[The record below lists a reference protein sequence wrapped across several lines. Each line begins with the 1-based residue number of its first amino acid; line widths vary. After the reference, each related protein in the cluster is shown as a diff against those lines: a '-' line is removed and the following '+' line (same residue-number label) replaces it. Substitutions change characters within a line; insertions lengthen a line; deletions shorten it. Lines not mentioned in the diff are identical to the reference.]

1 MSTASRLR
9 RPQSGTNSP
18 RRLGGEHLREH
29 EGSCR
34 PCLQQRRA
42 SRQSRVLPPHRPG
55 RRRDRR
61 PRVARL
67 HETRA
72 RDSGG
77 CPTRRETRKF
87 SKQVSARF
95 VAQTRNARISGNS
108 RPRSDRATARGPR
121 RPAGR
126 ALQGAGRSSLVSLQS
141 RARDDA
147 KLQLTLP
154 CCSPNAGLAQWR
166 TPSPICIGNV
176 GADLAPAR
184 RLPSGSFWCE
194 GALSL
199 DAWSGTSRVDAVA
212 TALVLATSRRSV
224 SPPAMIGPVCLRRG
238 TCALVA
244 NGTRAPAR
252 PAETR
257 FAFCTSTRSAGAW
270 LLARRGSQGWLTRGC
285 ACGPPGGPWPPVTT
299 LVFVRL
305 SGEGQ
310 LPSSKHATESDAAL
324 HGLARSR
331 HPPRTPVGGRRPDH
345 QVHSHARRL
354 RR

>member
-126 ALQGAGRSSLVSLQS
+126 AKRVYNPQPRNTCATRRAGPGQPWLWESRSDCSTPVGAALLSEPSIGTCLGMYAQPPSVMRGPFFGKTVVRRRRL
-141 RARDDA
+141 RDDA
-147 KLQLTLP
+147 RFLTG
-154 CCSPNAGLAQWR
+154 AGQR
-166 TPSPICIGNV
+166 C
-176 GADLAPAR
+176 
-184 RLPSGSFWCE
+184 
-194 GALSL
+194 
-199 DAWSGTSRVDAVA
+199 
-212 TALVLATSRRSV
+212 
-224 SPPAMIGPVCLRRG
+224 
-238 TCALVA
+238 
-244 NGTRAPAR
+244 
-252 PAETR
+252 
-257 FAFCTSTRSAGAW
+257 
-270 LLARRGSQGWLTRGC
+270 
-285 ACGPPGGPWPPVTT
+285 
-299 LVFVRL
+299 
-305 SGEGQ
+305 
-310 LPSSKHATESDAAL
+310 
-324 HGLARSR
+324 
-331 HPPRTPVGGRRPDH
+331 
-345 QVHSHARRL
+345 
-354 RR
+354 